1 MTVRETLGIPVRLT
15 APRVHN
21 AMGRVRRISV
31 PRRWVALCVVA
42 ALATQASAAD
52 KDQDSWKIRILPATK
67 LTLAQAAAPKLAP
80 APAPQEPGAKAAPN
94 TYEPAPA
101 TEKGSATSGQLRI
114 IPGPRH
120 SAARSGRPSYADVYR
135 SIPFSW
141 AEYAANPSYRSQA
154 TLGLMLNQMPYP
166 SSSASQVPQYGY
178 VTPYSFDNTY
188 GTPNSANIFYGWPL
202 GSW

>member
-1 MTVRETLGIPVRLT
+1 
-15 APRVHN
+15 
-21 AMGRVRRISV
+21 MGRVRRISV
-31 PRRWVALCVVA
+31 PRRWFALCVVA

-52 KDQDSWKIRILPATK
+52 KNQDSWKIRILPATK

-80 APAPQEPGAKAAPN
+80 APAPQEPGAKPAPN

-101 TEKGSATSGQLRI
+101 TEKGSAPSGQMRI

-120 SAARSGRPSYADVYR
+120 SAALSGRASYGDVYR

-154 TLGLMLNQMPYP
+154 ALGLMLNQMPYP
-166 SSSASQVPQYGY
+166 STS
-178 VTPYSFDNTY
+178 TPYSFDNTY